1 VKIRRDEDGFL
12 LEVSEVELMA
22 FNNALNETLEAVADW
37 EFHPRT
43 GVERH
48 EMKSILDDLR
58 SGREQAEREWQLNR

>member
-1 VKIRRDEDGFL
+1 
-12 LEVSEVELMA
+12 MA